1 MNILEKLKE
10 IIETI
15 ENIIRNDGKVEAKL
29 LEALKYYKYTFESQ
43 NVIKER
49 IEDFPMEEFMGE
61 ISKGTATFGDFSFPI
76 GSFEK
81 TGNTINVKERVEI
94 RYDEKNKTAK
104 MYMNG
109 KQICSNPEV
118 EKELARQIEQN
129 GRLST
134 IKVNSQGEV
143 VRSDAEEYRASLY
156 DSEARKKTEE
166 VGRTFEQRQNE
177 RNEQTKETEQNIGKD
192 DDELSFA

>member
-10 IIETI
+10 VIEKI
-15 ENIIRNDGKVEAKL
+15 NNIIKNDGKVETKL
-29 LEALKYYKYTFESQ
+29 LETLKYYKYVFENQ
-43 NVIKER
+43 EMIKE
-49 IEDFPMEEFMGE
+49 DFNDLEVENFLGE
-61 ISKGTATFGDFSFPI
+61 ISEGTATFGDFSFPI

-177 RNEQTKETEQNIGKD
+177 RNEQTKEIEQNRGED
-192 DDELSFA
+192 DEELSFA